1 MKEGWEYKKLEEVC
15 DVQNG
20 FAFNSKLF
28 GSEPIGMPL
37 IRIRDIKRGFS
48 ETYTSE
54 SCGEEFIVSNGD
66 CLIGMDGDFNVG
78 IWKGGTALLN
88 QRVCK
93 LIPSDKVSLKFLYY
107 YIPERLNEINSKTV
121 FTTVK
126 HLSSKQIKEIG
137 VPDIS
142 LSEQQCIVSYLDSAF
157 AKIDAVAKNA
167 ENSLNEA
174 KALFQSALTK
184 MMEPKEG
191 WEEKTLKE
199 LCYKITDGTHQT
211 PKYFDNG
218 YIFLSSKNV
227 TSGKIDWEH
236 VKYIDEAQHKEMYKR
251 VSPKVGDILLAKN
264 GTTGVGALV
273 DKDVVFDIY
282 VSLALLRSKGEV
294 IPKYLL
300 YYINSSMAK
309 KQFDDRIIGIG
320 VPNLHLKEINQV
332 LVPYPT
338 NIKIQE
344 SMVKYLDSFKTK
356 LDQLQ
361 ANLSHTLAECEALKQ
376 AILRQ
381 TFEQDGNII

>member
-1 MKEGWEYKKLEEVC
+1 MKEGWEYKKLGEVC

-142 LSEQQCIVSYLDSAF
+142 LSEQKRIVSYLDSTF
-157 AKIDAVAKNA
+157 AKIEAVAKNA
-167 ENSLNEA
+167 EESLNQA
-174 KALFQSALTK
+174 KALFQSALAK

-191 WEEKTLKE
+191 WEEKNLVEELKLKSGE
-199 LCYKITDGTHQT
+199 FLPSKEHAGGSIPVYGGNGITGHHNESNLDG
-211 PKYFDNG
+211 
-218 YIFLSSKNV
+218 
-227 TSGKIDWEH
+227 EH
-236 VKYIDEAQHKEMYKR
+236 IIIGR
-251 VSPKVGDILLAKN
+251 
-264 GTTGVGALV
+264 VGALCGNV
-273 DKDVVFDIY
+273 HLTNGKIWVTDNAFVATGLDETWDKKFLMYELTSIDLNKYATKAVQPVISNKSLRE
-282 VSLALLRSKGEV
+282 VSLYKPSLDVQNDITKTLENV
-294 IPKYLL
+294 ENN
-300 YYINSSMAK
+300 INSLS
-309 KQFDDRIIGIG
+309 
-320 VPNLHLKEINQV
+320 
-332 LVPYPT
+332 
-338 NIKIQE
+338 
-344 SMVKYLDSFKTK
+344 S
-356 LDQLQ
+356 
-361 ANLSHTLAECEALKQ
+361 NLSRTLTECAALKQ
-376 AILRQ
+376 SILRQ
-381 TFEQDGNII
+381 TFE

>member
-1 MKEGWEYKKLEEVC
+1 MKEGWEYKKLGEVC

-93 LIPSDKVSLKFLYY
+93 LVPSDKVSLKFLYY

-142 LSEQQCIVSYLDSAF
+142 LSEQKRIVSYLDSAF

-167 ENSLNEA
+167 EASLNEA
-174 KALFQSALTK
+174 KALFQSALSK

-191 WEEKTLKE
+191 WEEKTLGE
-199 LCYKITDGTHQT
+199 LTSKITDGSHN
-211 PKYFDNG
+211 PPRGVEHSNFMM
-218 YIFLSSKNV
+218 LSSKNIRNDRF
-227 TSGKIDWEH
+227 SFDNPRYLK
-236 VKYIDEAQHKEMYKR
+236 EADFEKENTRTDIEK
-251 VSPKVGDILLAKN
+251 GDVLL
-264 GTTGVGALV
+264 TIVGAGLGQCCV
-273 DKDVVFDIY
+273 YPADFKVTFQRSAAVIKPRKDIANNRFLMYVLQNEYENIRAKSNGAAQMGIY
-282 VSLALLRSKGEV
+282 LSQLTNYVLSVPSLSTQLSIVATLDTLKSKV
-294 IPKYLL
+294 
-300 YYINSSMAK
+300 
-309 KQFDDRIIGIG
+309 
-320 VPNLHLKEINQV
+320 
-332 LVPYPT
+332 
-338 NIKIQE
+338 
-344 SMVKYLDSFKTK
+344 
-356 LDQLQ
+356 DQLQ
-361 ANLSHTLAECEALKQ
+361 SNLSLTLSECAALKQ
-376 AILRQ
+376 ALLRE
-381 TFEQDGNII
+381 TFE